1 MSTYQF
7 VNFTTNFEDVEVVT
21 THLFQERDL
30 AFRGIVLIL
39 ATRHERY
46 FYFCKYRPV
55 HWTGTRWKKIP
66 FTVQYRPVPFTKYR

>member
-1 MSTYQF
+1 MLYPNKNHNKTPVKPRFNQKDTLG
-7 VNFTTNFEDVEVVT
+7 V
-21 THLFQERDL
+21 
-30 AFRGIVLIL
+30 
-39 ATRHERY
+39 RHERY